1 MTNGRL
7 CCVTLKFARTLCSSC
22 PRRDGSSWCIQCR
35 GAQDQFTNHLGM
47 VCTTV
52 IKWWNDVKCLMVYYC
67 FTHINVCFCVFFG
80 LYHSLLEIYL
90 GIVSEVLI
98 VWLYVI
104 YHSIGS
110 VPLLFVSTVL
120 LHGWFLFFWC
130 FWVEFLLSIQNC
142 RVLLLKVLKLK
153 DHPNLFTHFVDPRA
167 VQGLSK
173 RGPALRQ
180 LTPVPW
186 CISRI
191 VT

>member
-1 MTNGRL
+1 M
-7 CCVTLKFARTLCSSC
+7 
-22 PRRDGSSWCIQCR
+22 
-35 GAQDQFTNHLGM
+35 NH
-47 VCTTV
+47 
-52 IKWWNDVKCLMVYYC
+52 MVYYS
-67 FTHINVCFCVFFG
+67 TILYHNMWNVWWFIIVLPIWKCLFLRFFLG

-90 GIVSEVLI
+90 RIVSEVLI